1 MSEKEGQFL
10 NHDSRNETQCINKI
24 CFLICRR
31 MQLWGRVCCF
41 SLTVTGVQKEAIKTE
56 GSKLCWMRSSLLAS
70 LDVIEL
76 QITEVESNLT
86 KVI

>member
-1 MSEKEGQFL
+1 M
-10 NHDSRNETQCINKI
+10 
-24 CFLICRR
+24 
-31 MQLWGRVCCF
+31 CCF
-41 SLTVTGVQKEAIKTE
+41 SLTITGVGKEAIITE

-70 LDVIEL
+70 LSVIEL